1 MFYLVAGLSSVS
13 VCCGESREEGAS
25 SPSWG
30 SSSHSASHLS
40 SSNSSVIWRQMTQRF
55 NVWKL
60 MQTRTKIVFIINA
73 KAEER
78 WPEHSHT
85 ASSYCFDISSNK
97 LSNFWSSLLG
107 LSCPLSLKPK
117 AWNKRSTVRELNLS
131 SFIFPQDRHYVV
143 FALIFLIFLPSLC
156 SKANPSATVTV
167 PSPWQPPPSQCCD
180 WLLWNS
186 CMAPCADQGRR
197 MTQHQKLLWVC
208 TSACLSARKVH
219 FPTSRD

>member
-13 VCCGESREEGAS
+13 VCCGEEGAS

-73 KAEER
+73 KAEEC
-78 WPEHSHT
+78 WPEDSHT
-85 ASSYCFDISSNK
+85 GSSYSFDISSNK
-97 LSNFWSSLLG
+97 LSSSSSSLLG
-107 LSCPLSLKPK
+107 LSCPLSLKPEIRGQQFM
-117 AWNKRSTVRELNLS
+117 NSTCHPSFFPKTDTMLCLPSFFLS
-131 SFIFPQDRHYVV
+131 F
-143 FALIFLIFLPSLC
+143 FLPSAQKQTHLLLSPC
-156 SKANPSATVTV
+156 RRHGNP
-167 PSPWQPPPSQCCD
+167 PFPML
-180 WLLWNS
+180 WLAVVKFS
-186 CMAPCADQGRR
+186 HGSMCRSREEDDS
-197 MTQHQKLLWVC
+197 QHQKVLWVC

-219 FPTSRD
+219 FPASRD